1 MNLPVS
7 PFDFRPGCEALFGQ
21 ALAHLQRAQRLP
33 LRVCCAGIA
42 HYAYADPDLS
52 RWGFEREVN
61 LGTCVNLF
69 EAMALAAAGASHGD
83 IAASR
88 DDALR
93 LTPQFVTILDA
104 EHRLVL
110 AGEVRSDA
118 IRWCAPVANN
128 AEARAVVLEASRQR
142 AEAAA
147 EADRDDFSAAGAFRL
162 HARLLEGRLVDP
174 FWRESARE
182 ALVQAQAA

>member
-7 PFDFRPGCEALFGQ
+7 PLGFGPGREALFGQ

-42 HYAYADPDLS
+42 RYADPDLNS
-52 RWGFEREVN
+52 WGFEREVM
-61 LGTCVNLF
+61 LGTCGNLF
-69 EAMALAAAGASHGD
+69 EAMARAAAGAFQGD
-83 IAASR
+83 IAASP

-93 LTPQFVTILDA
+93 FTPQFVTILDA

-118 IRWCAPVANN
+118 ICWCAPVASD
-128 AEARAVVLEASRQR
+128 AEARAVVIEASRLR
-142 AEAAA
+142 AKAVA
-147 EADRDDFSAAGAFRL
+147 EADREDLSAAGALRL
-162 HARLLEGRLVDP
+162 RARLLEGRLVDP

-182 ALVQAQAA
+182 ALGQAQAA